1 MIDPK
6 AAKVRVH
13 IDLFAFVLAT
23 LAIGW
28 LAFNASAAWR
38 LDLWVQMVV
47 VLLVALVWT
56 LIGYIVMNQI
66 QKVIVRLIAAEAE
79 KRHSRG
85 SSS

>member
-1 MIDPK
+1 VIDPK

-13 IDLFAFVLAT
+13 IDLFAFVLTT

-28 LAFNASAAWR
+28 VAFNASAAWR

-66 QKVIVRLIAAEAE
+66 HQVIAKIMSADAEVRSE
-79 KRHSRG
+79 K
-85 SSS
+85 

>member
-13 IDLFAFVLAT
+13 IDLFAFVLTT

-28 LAFNASAAWR
+28 MTFNVSAAWR
-38 LDLWVQMVV
+38 LNLLVQMIV

-66 QKVIVRLIAAEAE
+66 HQVIAKIMSTDTEM
-79 KRHSRG
+79 
-85 SSS
+85 SSGK

>member
-13 IDLFAFVLAT
+13 IDLFAFVLTT

-28 LAFNASAAWR
+28 VAFNASAAWR

-66 QKVIVRLIAAEAE
+66 HQVIAKIMSADAEVRSE
-79 KRHSRG
+79 K
-85 SSS
+85 